1 MPGGHEAFGV
11 VVVEPEPELD
21 EVEDVAAGVAAG
33 DADGVSAETTIG
45 PKNIAPAARPASAVP
60 AMPVATTTLRI
71 DCSFAGF
78 VR

>member
-1 MPGGHEAFGV
+1 MPGPQLEEDES
-11 VVVEPEPELD
+11 EPVD
-21 EVEDVAAGVAAG
+21 EVAAGVAAEVAAG
-33 DADGVSAETTIG
+33 EADGVSAETTMG